1 MKNKI
6 AEKLLLFIGFFLMS
20 MLAHSQ
26 QTVSG
31 KVVDETNLPLPGATI
46 TLKNSKNWTTT
57 DFDGNFSIAYE
68 KAADIIH
75 IMYLGYSSQEI
86 TIGNKKNIEIQLV
99 PATNTLSEVV
109 ITALGIKREQKKI
122 GYATQ
127 KVDTETLK
135 DVSAPNVAG
144 LITGKVAGLTINN
157 PTGLFQAPSFS
168 LRGKSPLIVVD
179 GIPVSTDFYDLS
191 PDDITDITVL
201 KGTSASALYGYRG
214 GNGAIQITTS
224 KGSKSNGLEVMV
236 SQNTMISAG
245 FTVFPE
251 TQTEYGN
258 GSNGQYEFWD
268 GQDGGISDGDMI
280 WGPKFKP
287 GLKVAQWNSPI
298 LDKSTGKTIPW
309 WGDVSNT
316 QYDDKSRY
324 SRVPIAWE
332 YHNNLQDFLETA
344 IISTT
349 NFSIMN
355 SSKNGSYRLSGN
367 YKSHKD
373 RVPNSNLKTAG
384 LTFNS
389 SSKLSKSLT
398 LDSKFAYNKV
408 FSPNYPRHGYGP
420 KNHMY
425 TILIWMG
432 DDVNGKELKEHQ
444 YIPGQEGYRQANFN
458 YAWYNNVYF
467 AANELTQKYDSNVLN
482 GQLRL
487 TYEISDNLKIQGR
500 ASAVI
505 KDRFE
510 DRKSPKSYL
519 NYGDPRDGDYKTWNT
534 SSLDVDYDM
543 LLSYNT
549 KISDALSL
557 NANLGASS
565 EYHRYQ
571 QEYNATDG
579 IIVPFVYSL
588 NNTKGNIKGSTDF
601 SERAVN
607 SFYGML
613 ELDYQDKLFLTF
625 TGRTD
630 RHSTLPT
637 DNNSLFYPSVSL
649 STMVSK
655 WVQLPEQIDYFKVFG
670 SWAQVKRAL
679 NPYEINSYYDNAGT
693 FNGSPIL
700 SYTGSLVNAN
710 IEGSLTT
717 NLELGIS
724 TSLFKNRLVLDVAY
738 YNAVDEN
745 SIINLPISIGS
756 GYTSRKVNAHQ
767 FTTNGIEVALRATP
781 IKKENFR
788 WNVLANWSK
797 KVQKL
802 TRLDEGAELY
812 GQLRLND
819 RTDAFYATVWE
830 KSADGQL
837 ILDNRGLPT
846 KNPYQQNIGN
856 MDPNWR
862 LGLENTFTYKK
873 LSLNIG
879 IDGVWGGLIRSRTVE
894 KMWWGGKHPN
904 STTYRDQEYA
914 NGIGTVYVPN
924 GVNVTG
930 GSLVR
935 DVKGNVISD
944 TRTYKQHSTPISWQ
958 TWSQN
963 YPYRA
968 QVTSEESKTFANV
981 FDRTFFKLRTV
992 SLKYDLTDTFNIKG
1006 FRNISASL
1014 NGYNLLVWKKAE
1026 IIDPDF
1032 GNDND
1037 LQDPSTRYVGLGL
1050 TFKF

>member
-6 AEKLLLFIGFFLMS
+6 TGKLLLLVGFFLMS
-20 MLAHSQ
+20 IVVHAQ
-26 QTVSG
+26 QKVSG
-31 KVVDETNLPLPGATI
+31 KVVDETNSPLPGATI
-46 TLKNSKNWTTT
+46 TVKNSKQWTTT
-57 DFDGNFSIAYE
+57 DFDGNFSITFE
-68 KAADIIH
+68 KEAAVIQ
-75 IMYLGYSSQEI
+75 IMFLGYASKEV
-86 TIGNKKNIEIQLV
+86 TIGNQKNIEVQLL

-109 ITALGIKREQKKI
+109 ITALGIKREQKKV

-127 KVDTETLK
+127 KVNAETLK
-135 DVSAPNVAG
+135 EVGAPNVAG

-157 PTGLFQAPSFS
+157 PTGLFQSPSFS

-191 PDDITDITVL
+191 PDDIMDITVL

-258 GSNGQYEFWD
+258 GSNGKYEFWD

-280 WGPKFKP
+280 WGPKFEP
-287 GLKVAQWNSPI
+287 GVKVAQWNSPI
-298 LDKSTGKTIPW
+298 LDKTTGETIPW

-316 QYDDKSRY
+316 KYDDKSRY
-324 SRVPIAWE
+324 SRVPIDWE
-332 YHNNLQDFLETA
+332 YHNNLENFLETA

-349 NFSIMN
+349 NFSISN
-355 SSKNGSYRLSGN
+355 AGKNGSYRLSGN
-367 YKSHKD
+367 YKSHKG
-373 RVPNSNLKTAG
+373 RVPNSDLKTAG

-389 SSKLSKSLT
+389 SSKLSKALT

-432 DDVNGKELKEHQ
+432 DDVNGDELRAHP

-487 TYEISDNLKIQGR
+487 TYEISDNLKLQGR
-500 ASAVI
+500 ASAII

-549 KISDALSL
+549 KISDAISI

-588 NNTKGNIKGSTDF
+588 NNTKGNIKGSTNF

-630 RHSTLPT
+630 KHSTLPT

-655 WVQLPEQIDYFKVFG
+655 WVQLPEQVDYLKVFG

-679 NPYEINSYYDNAGT
+679 NPYQINSYYDNAGT
-693 FNGSPIL
+693 FDSKPML
-700 SYTGSLVNAN
+700 SYSGSLVNSA

-717 NLELGIS
+717 NLEFGIS
-724 TSLFKNRLVLDVAY
+724 TSLFKNRLGLDVAY

-767 FTTNGIEVALRATP
+767 FTTNGVEVALRGTP

-797 KVQKL
+797 KVQRL
-802 TRLDEGAELY
+802 TRLDEGADLY

-819 RTDAFYATVWE
+819 RTDAYYATVWE
-830 KSADGQL
+830 KSADGEL
-837 ILDNRGLPT
+837 ILDSRGLPT

-856 MDPNWR
+856 KDPDWR

-879 IDGVWGGLIRSRTVE
+879 IDGVWGGLIRSKTVE

-904 STTYRDQEYA
+904 STTYRDEEYQK
-914 NGIGTVYVPN
+914 GIGTVYVPN

-930 GSLVR
+930 GSIVR

-944 TRTYKQHSTPISWQ
+944 TRTYKKHSTPVSWQ

-968 QVTSEESKTFANV
+968 QVTSAESKTFANV

-992 SLKYDLTDTFNIKG
+992 SLKYDLTETLNVKG

-1014 NGYNLLVWKKAE
+1014 NGYNLLVWKKAD

-1032 GNDND
+1032 GNDDD

-1050 TFKF
+1050 TLKF